1 MISVINKKGKDQGFK
16 FSYVLGNS
24 ITFFVVFFVNFCF
37 AQNTSNL
44 NFTLPQ
50 LHDSIDYVM
59 VGEDHFQQNAE
70 LRLKFVERLID
81 KGFKTIFIEIETLDQ
96 VIVDRFFND
105 ELNEKDLNFNFFN
118 KKDQINFLIGLKK
131 KFGLKI
137 KNHELSVFCCEVFYS
152 RRNLKTLKRFIS
164 LFNHPLAVK
173 QLKFIELVGSSKETE
188 KIIYGKLI
196 DDLKTFK
203 SDYIQAY
210 GNYYHTFLNSLYQVT
225 KIQSYEDPVINEE
238 VYVLRDKLID
248 STIRVKNNSNSKSI
262 VFTGR
267 YSLLSDANKF
277 FDKSLYY
284 YLGAGGNQIMRFY
297 LLYFPANPFSGL
309 VNFSDEKALKKR
321 WKTTY
326 KKTSLLFVPSNEIN
340 ELDYSTDICDYFLF
354 LNKRKTH

>member
-1 MISVINKKGKDQGFK
+1 MMSVINKKKIEQGCK
-16 FSYVLGNS
+16 SSYVVAIS
-24 ITFFVVFFVNFCF
+24 IIFFVVFFVNFSF
-37 AQNTSNL
+37 SQHTSKL
-44 NFTLPQ
+44 DLTLPQ
-50 LHDSIDYVM
+50 LNDSIDYIM

-70 LRLKFVERLID
+70 LRLKFVEGLID
-81 KGFKTIFIEIETLDQ
+81 KGFKTIFIEIQTLDQ

-105 ELNEKDLNFNFFN
+105 EINEKDLNFNFLN
-118 KKDQINFLIGLKK
+118 EKDQINFLIDLKK

-152 RRNLKTLKRFIS
+152 KRNMKTLKRFIS

-196 DDLKTFK
+196 DDLKTYK
-203 SDYIQAY
+203 SEYIEAY

-225 KIQSYEDPVINEE
+225 KIQSYEDPLFNEE
-238 VYVLRDKLID
+238 VNVLRDKLID
-248 STIRVKNNSNSKSI
+248 STIRVKNISNSKSI

-309 VNFSDEKALKKR
+309 VNFSDEKVLKKR

-326 KKTSLLFVPSNEIN
+326 NRTPLLFVPSNDIN

>member
-1 MISVINKKGKDQGFK
+1 MKIIHLIIFTFTFNFSFTQNISGIDFSIPEIN
-16 FSYVLGNS
+16 
-24 ITFFVVFFVNFCF
+24 
-37 AQNTSNL
+37 
-44 NFTLPQ
+44 
-50 LHDSIDYVM
+50 DSIDYIM
-59 VGEDHFQQNAE
+59 IGEDHFQQNAE

-81 KGFKTIFIEIETLDQ
+81 KGFKTIFIEIQTLDQ

-105 ELNEKDLNFNFFN
+105 ELNEKDLNFNFL
-118 KKDQINFLIGLKK
+118 KEKDQINFLIGLKK

-137 KNHELSVFCCEVFYS
+137 KNHELSVFCCEVFFS
-152 RRNLKTLKRFIS
+152 KRNMKTLKRFIS

-196 DDLKTFK
+196 DDLKTYK
-203 SDYIQAY
+203 SEYIEAY

-225 KIQSYEDPVINEE
+225 KIQSYEDPVFNEE

-248 STIRVKNNSNSKSI
+248 STVRVKNISNSKSI
-262 VFTGR
+262 IFTGR
-267 YSLLSDANKF
+267 YSLLSDVNKF

-297 LLYFPANPFSGL
+297 LLYFPAKPFSGL

-321 WKTTY
+321 WKTIY
-326 KKTSLLFVPSNEIN
+326 KRAPLIFVSSKEIN
-340 ELDYSTDICDYFLF
+340 ELEYSTDICDYFLF
-354 LNKRKTH
+354 LNKKKI